1 MHRALRQDARRSGIS
16 VAGFVRATIFSFE
29 KTVRPTVVGEAAN
42 RCPVQLLSSI
52 FNGKATRIPWLR
64 CAKNKSGYESNKN
77 ARETT
82 EVFSSIIVFGKRIFM
97 AQDAMNQMKFDKSLE
112 KTVETAATF
121 AELQEILH
129 TAIERS
135 PELGITR
142 DVETGRFIPREKEP
156 PAATKTADAAPR
168 TFEKKGVV
176 IAGKSFDFSAPSEL
190 ELARQIASA
199 NEVAAA
205 LASDESVTPRAP
217 RAVAARNAE
226 QDVLD
231 RVDADM
237 ALRRGDISTAEYLER
252 THAIEDALAAKGVD
266 VEALGAKQFEES
278 WASATTTFLQG
289 AGASWPGGTKN
300 RALLGDKL
308 AAMGLT
314 DAADKVAALAA
325 AYEALKN
332 AGTLFDG
339 DFSQA
344 QVEAMTDKASP
355 QEILQAWK
363 ESVQPDVHGDATE
376 ANEAF
381 IEIHR
386 RSGSPGLFNR
396 CF

>member
-1 MHRALRQDARRSGIS
+1 
-16 VAGFVRATIFSFE
+16 
-29 KTVRPTVVGEAAN
+29 
-42 RCPVQLLSSI
+42 
-52 FNGKATRIPWLR
+52 
-64 CAKNKSGYESNKN
+64 
-77 ARETT
+77 
-82 EVFSSIIVFGKRIFM
+82 M
-97 AQDAMNQMKFDKSLE
+97 AQDAMNQMKSDKVLD
-112 KTVETAATF
+112 ADINRATTF
-121 AELQEILH
+121 EELQLLLH
-129 TAIERS
+129 NAVERS
-135 PELGITR
+135 PLGITR
-142 DVETGRFIPREKEP
+142 DVVTGQFVKREP
-156 PAATKTADAAPR
+156 ADQDAATKAAAAAKTAADEAPR
-168 TFEKKGVV
+168 TFEKKGV
-176 IAGKSFDFSAPSEL
+176 IIRGKSFDFSAPSEL